1 MKEIGTMKRTEAESE
16 IMAEIEKETFEESGM
31 MKDTEFKIGSID
43 MKKMDYLK
51 WIKNVMTAKKPDMKM
66 KGGIT
71 KVNDMKGKG
80 KEPDMKLNGV
90 MIGKDKGTLIET
102 SPGKGFDTEK
112 GMLIE
117 KEKDLVMTGR
127 GKLAE
132 MEMEKGIDQENMIEK
147 GKVIETVK
155 DYMIEKEDNTK
166 KERETMIDI
175 RKEVGVRSIQRIP
188 KDTREGILIWT
199 DIRGQTR
206 TMTWNRKK
214 ECVMSR

>member
-1 MKEIGTMKRTEAESE
+1 MTRIEAESE

-31 MKDTEFKIGSID
+31 MKDTEFKIGSTD

-51 WIKNVMTAKKPDMKM
+51 WIKNAMTAIKPDMKM

-80 KEPDMKLNGV
+80 KDPDMKLNGV

-102 SPGKGFDTEK
+102 SSGKGFNTEK

-132 MEMEKGIDQENMIEK
+132 MEIKKGIDQENMIEK
-147 GKVIETVK
+147 GRTIETVK
-155 DYMIEKEDNTK
+155 DYMIGKEDNTK

-188 KDTREGILIWT
+188 KDTREGIMIWT
-199 DIRGQTR
+199 DIGGQTR

-214 ECVMSR
+214 EYAMSR